1 MVMRMVVDSS
11 DGGEDENEDGDDDED
26 GNEDRGKDGGEEF
39 YFVTGAELP
48 HRIWPRK
55 VFLLKSTFLT
65 QKVHI

>member
-11 DGGEDENEDGDDDED
+11 DGGKDENE
-26 GNEDRGKDGGEEF
+26 DGGEEF

>member
-11 DGGEDENEDGDDDED
+11 DGGEDENEDRDED
-26 GNEDRGKDGGEEF
+26 RDEDGGEEF